1 MTCAGQISISGSKWR
16 PFIIGLH
23 TAPAE
28 HCEHSLLQTSNQPPA
43 RLHSVSRRNNV
54 DTNINSIRYL
64 FLSVSQSFSFNLKR
78 SPHPRKPIS
87 RHQLNEINQENL
99 SRLRDLDLI
108 IFICPCQAEA
118 AGGRYQEDLPPILSR
133 NIQILELWQY

>member
-54 DTNINSIRYL
+54 DTNIKSIRFL
-64 FLSVSQSFSFNLKR
+64 FLLVSQTFSFNLKR
-78 SPHPRKPIS
+78 SPLPRKPIS
-87 RHQLNEINQENL
+87 RHQLNDINQENL
-99 SRLRDLDLI
+99 SRLRDL
-108 IFICPCQAEA
+108 FICPCTAEA
-118 AGGRYQEDLPPILSR
+118 AGGRYQEDLPPILY
-133 NIQILELWQY
+133 LTLKE

>member
-16 PFIIGLH
+16 PYIIGLH

-54 DTNINSIRYL
+54 DTNIKSIRFL
-64 FLSVSQSFSFNLKR
+64 FLLVSLTFSFNLKR
-78 SPHPRKPIS
+78 SPLPRKPIS

-108 IFICPCQAEA
+108 IFICPCPAEA
-118 AGGRYQEDLPPILSR
+118 AGGRYQEDLPPILY
-133 NIQILELWQY
+133 LTLKE